1 METKSLF
8 TCNDRFIVSWRFRFG
23 QFTLM
28 KNHRIKS
35 ITSNVIQLVTSSE
48 GQVAQLTPKE
58 VYVATV
64 SDGQVMG

>member
-1 METKSLF
+1 
-8 TCNDRFIVSWRFRFG
+8 
-23 QFTLM
+23 M